1 MKCIKYL
8 KATMLLPDE
17 LLKAVQEYAEGC
29 VIYIP
34 NRPGLRQNWG
44 KFTDTKILLCSR
56 NCDIKNDHKTGLSA
70 GKLAEKYHLAESTIK
85 KIIYCK

>member
-1 MKCIKYL
+1 MKYIK
-8 KATMLLPDE
+8 AASLLPNE

-34 NRPGLRQNWG
+34 NRKGQRQSWG
-44 KFTDTKILLCSR
+44 KSTGVKVSLNNR
-56 NCDIKNDHKTGLSA
+56 NCKIKNDHTAGLSVMS
-70 GKLAEKYHLAESTIK
+70 LTEKYHLAESTIK